1 MEWLMAMTKTDQ
13 ELIERWIEPDPD
25 ERGPHEARLKQYGIS
40 AWAIIG
46 VWKKSDGNIE
56 AVISNCEVPRE
67 AVEAMLALYRR
78 YAPYIDARILLND
91 AAFEDWSSLV
101 D

>member
-1 MEWLMAMTKTDQ
+1 MTMAKTDQ
-13 ELIERWIEPDPD
+13 ELIEKWIELDPD

-46 VWKKSDGNIE
+46 VWKKSDGDIE
-56 AVISNCEVPRE
+56 TVISNYQVPRA

-91 AAFEDWSSLV
+91 AAFEDWSALV